1 MAKKKYI
8 LVLPCIAPGA
18 VQKML
23 KRRLQNYIKVSFPG
37 VKEADCPADLTP
49 STGKSDPAG
58 IAGKADP
65 GKLQETPIC
74 LSGHFMNG

>member
-37 VKEADCPADLTP
+37 VKKADCPAD
-49 STGKSDPAG
+49 
-58 IAGKADP
+58 P
-65 GKLQETPIC
+65 GTNKGGEARHGQR
-74 LSGHFMNG
+74 